1 MNKWVL
7 IGCGLI
13 LAVPAAVYGPYLPPE
28 AITGLSLVAV
38 GLAMTG
44 E

>member
-7 IGCGLI
+7 IAGGVIMCVMGSG
-13 LAVPAAVYGPYLPPE
+13 YGQPLPPE
-28 AITGLSLVAV
+28 AVTGLSLVWV